1 MPTAEQNSPQWW
13 HSNVLIRW
21 SSHDSL
27 NLLVLVQCITN
38 IWIYKFVTW
47 IKSYSTDDSSRLVSG
62 MLHSLCYR
70 FFYYRF
76 LIWDFWIKKIMWSII
91 NWGIW
96 LAMSLHVSG
105 MLAKIT
111 RLFCTMECG
120 SLERTLIY
128 RNPIITCIHY
138 SLYNWIN
145 FQVTNETIK
154 FNISFKT
161 KEFVNWLTDWI
172 NS

>member
-13 HSNVLIRW
+13 RNVLIRW

-76 LIWDFWIKKIMWSII
+76 LIWDFEFKKSCDQLI

-105 MLAKIT
+105 MLDKIT
-111 RLFCTMECG
+111 RLFCTMNVAVWRG
-120 SLERTLIY
+120 HW
-128 RNPIITCIHY
+128 NPIITCIHY
-138 SLYNWIN
+138 LQLNKLSSNKWN
-145 FQVTNETIK
+145 HKV
-154 FNISFKT
+154 
-161 KEFVNWLTDWI
+161 
-172 NS
+172 